1 MLVTLRRR
9 ESGNVTID
17 LSTTMVLAE
26 TAKVRRR
33 GDSRNTGNMGV
44 EWRVKLDGDS
54 NFRGYIYRIVVPKPC
69 QQKRSVVFYGFAI
82 LCGKLNHKS
91 LGNRLRQS
99 FRYAV

>member
-82 LCGKLNHKS
+82 LCGKLYHKS